1 MKTFISPIK
10 LCMFLLCLLA
20 LLFKCN
26 SIDYKTGPVA
36 VIDSRYIIYA
46 DSNTTNF
53 KAHYDN
59 PQNWESTV
67 KIIGGSHFD
76 KGLLLTVDAKLN
88 VDDTLF
94 VQYNHFHDVTWIS
107 KGHLHKE

>member
-1 MKTFISPIK
+1 MKTLISPIK

-26 SIDYKTGPVA
+26 SIDYRTGSVL
-36 VIDSRYIIYA
+36 VIDSRYKIYA

-53 KAHYDN
+53 KVHYDN

-67 KIIGGSHFD
+67 EIIGGSYFD
-76 KGLLLTVDAKLN
+76 KGLLLKVDEKLN

-94 VQYNHFHDVTWIS
+94 AQYNHFYEVTWIS
-107 KGHLHKE
+107 NGHGHEE